1 MVNKKKILIIGG
13 IIILV
18 AILIFAGTKY
28 YLNKESF
35 SINTILLKLNIPVGS
50 ESISSV
56 KVTNN
61 EKIEQTFEV
70 YFDDKNSFAYTKD
83 KKFTLGPGQSKEVE
97 INFRDVNGNAEIY
110 AGKLVIETEL
120 LIREIPIILG
130 VEEEGHAF
138 VIIQSSIPKY
148 QDVYPGGKIGVE
160 IRVFNVENDLSHN
173 VESKYSIKNLNN
185 ELILSEEENLLIKEN
200 FGIAKTIDAP
210 ETLPY
215 GYYVF
220 VTSIDYNATK
230 SMAGYLFNVSP
241 KKQGINGNFNFFVI
255 VISVFVI
262 GILFL
267 FFYFT
272 FNTKDALILQLKKQ
286 QNKELE
292 RNLLLIKKSRLELN
306 KLNNVYERNKKIKQL
321 DKTKKAIVRKVKL
334 KQKVQRKQMSILKKQ
349 GKKDKMKSK
358 LDEWKKQGF
367 EMFETQKHLKKISK
381 QDMKNQVDYMRK
393 RGYKTDFFGK

>member
-220 VTSIDYNATK
+220 VTSIDYNGTR
-230 SMAGYLFNVSP
+230 SIAGYLFNVSP
-241 KKQGINGNFNFFVI
+241 KKQGIVNFDFFVI
-255 VISVFVI
+255 IISIFI
-262 GILFL
+262 IAILFL
-267 FFYFT
+267 FFYFIKT
-272 FNTKDALILQLKKQ
+272 RDVLILQLKKQ

-292 RNLLLIKKSRLELN
+292 RNLKLIKKSRKELE
-306 KLNNVYERNKKIKQL
+306 KLNNVTERNKKIKQL
-321 DKTKKAIVRKVKL
+321 DKTKKAIIRKVKL
-334 KQKVQRKQMSILKKQ
+334 KQKNQRKQMNILKKQ
-349 GKKDKMKSK
+349 GKKDEMKAR
-358 LDEWKKQGF
+358 LGEWKKQGF
-367 EMFETQKHLKKISK
+367 EMFEIEKHLKKISK
-381 QDMKNQVDYMRK
+381 KDMRNQVDYMRK
-393 RGYKTDFFGK
+393 RGYKTDFLGK